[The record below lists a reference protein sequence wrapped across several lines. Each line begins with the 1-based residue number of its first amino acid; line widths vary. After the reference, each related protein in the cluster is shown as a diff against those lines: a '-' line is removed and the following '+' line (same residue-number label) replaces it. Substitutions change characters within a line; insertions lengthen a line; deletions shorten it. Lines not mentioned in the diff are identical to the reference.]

1 MNNDSTK
8 IYDNL
13 KDLEQAAKEI
23 ISRNILPKLIKH
35 NQTSAAEFV
44 SSFSKG
50 ADDFILQTERD
61 EGLNFVA
68 GYAILNLLESGT
80 IQIDFDF
87 YFQNTQGSWINK
99 KKQSKTFNVDEYLNP
114 QAQASLLEHQSLK
127 FDIDKPLDR

>member
-23 ISRNILPKLIKH
+23 ISRNI
-35 NQTSAAEFV
+35 
-44 SSFSKG
+44 SKG

-80 IQIDFDF
+80 MQIDFDF